1 MPGTAFPTAC
11 SRGSTCPAWAGRRAG
26 AGLLPWP
33 RLAQA
38 ARGVMLAGRWLTRWA
53 KVVPWELAGLFP
65 PPPPPTPPA
74 ALPSGF
80 PAVWEPGGSRG
91 GHPSSEFDLVSLLGN
106 SFLCPSLVPEHT
118 NTWEQ
123 TVSFPRDYWRPVTP
137 GCSVSR
143 SASSSTSLRPHAS
156 WRGCW
161 PPGRP
166 RCPHAAGGA
175 GHWLLPRLTWRQ
187 GLPGATVTAACDGE
201 GPVGPEVLSSW

>member
-1 MPGTAFPTAC
+1 MPGLGRTKGWCWPVALASAGPGGQGSDAC
-11 SRGSTCPAWAGRRAG
+11 RALVNKVGQGSPLGAGR
-26 AGLLPWP
+26 P
-33 RLAQA
+33 
-38 ARGVMLAGRWLTRWA
+38 VS
-53 KVVPWELAGLFP
+53 
-65 PPPPPTPPA
+65 PPTPPPA